1 MNEVTHHLVCI
12 SVGSNQGDKLENCRR
27 AIIALTSCG
36 DAALRSRSP
45 FYRTAPVDYEEQ
57 DWFVNAVLFIET
69 SLNPKA
75 LLDRLKAI
83 ERGAGRKRDG
93 IRFGPRPLDL
103 DILFFDDLVL
113 KSAEITIPHPRLHK
127 RRFVL
132 KPLCDIDPHWQH
144 PTLGCDVQTLLE
156 RLPADEQPV
165 ERVPL

>member
-1 MNEVTHHLVCI
+1 MSEAKHHLVWI
-12 SVGSNQGDKLENCRR
+12 SVGSNLGDKMENCRR

-45 FYRTAPVDYEEQ
+45 FYRTAPVDYENQ
-57 DWFVNAVLFIET
+57 DWFVNAVLLIET
-69 SLNPKA
+69 TLGPEA

-83 ERGAGRKRDG
+83 ERGAGRKQDG

-103 DILFFDDLVL
+103 DILFFDDIAL
-113 KSAEITIPHPRLHK
+113 KTSEFTIPHPRLHK

-132 KPLCDIDPHWQH
+132 QPLCDIDPHWQH
-144 PTLGCDVQTLLE
+144 PVLGCDVQTLLD
-156 RLPADEQPV
+156 RLPPDEQPV